1 MTSKEFARLLRVL
14 SESADFTGDTIGAE
28 QLRNAAKLFDSVAES
43 SLNRTLVRRLRLS
56 LAKDSQMFQ
65 RALRHLKFFRQASAE
80 IARKSELNALDAG
93 IDGLN
98 DNDNERAKRPPKPKP
113 VPTET
118 TLARSYLEKLER
130 VGSDIEAGER
140 VLEDIRAN
148 KAIDIAQLNWLVQRY
163 AGGSTIYAT
172 RPKAI
177 DKIGDRLA
185 TVARRGEKS
194 DEIKRLTEGN

>member
-14 SESADFTGDTIGAE
+14 AESADFGGDASGAQ
-28 QLRNAAKLFDSVAES
+28 QLRNLAELFDSAAES
-43 SLNRTLVRRLRLS
+43 SLNRTLVKRIRSSR
-56 LAKDSQMFQ
+56 AKDSQMFQ
-65 RALRHLKFFRQASAE
+65 RALRHLKFFRQASNE
-80 IARKSELNALDAG
+80 IARKSELNALDAA
-93 IDGLN
+93 IEGLN
-98 DNDNERAKRPPKPKP
+98 DNEKQKRPPKTKP

-118 TLARSYLEKLER
+118 ELARSYLHQLEKA
-130 VGSDIEAGER
+130 GSNREKGEQI
-140 VLEDIRAN
+140 LEDIRSN
-148 KAIDIAQLNWLVQRY
+148 KAIDIAELNWLVQQY

-185 TVARRGEKS
+185 IVARRGEKS